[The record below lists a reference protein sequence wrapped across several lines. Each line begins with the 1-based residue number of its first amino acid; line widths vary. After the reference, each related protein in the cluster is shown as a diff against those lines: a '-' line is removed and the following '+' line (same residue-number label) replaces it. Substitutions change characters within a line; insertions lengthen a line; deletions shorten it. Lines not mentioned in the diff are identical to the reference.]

1 MASAEV
7 ATPEQLVGE
16 AENHRMVA
24 EVVSGLEEPFRQTL
38 VLHYYDGLSSAEI
51 ARRLGLPEGTIR
63 SRIKRGLDRVRVRL
77 DARHGGDRRAWVR
90 SLLPLVPVVPR
101 TGSSLLL
108 LFKAA
113 AAVAA
118 ASFAAVVLTVLFA
131 RGPAS
136 PVAGGEPP
144 HAPLSRYAAL
154 VTRTQDGQ
162 AGEPGGSG
170 PLLPGTTSPLPGP
183 LEPRLLACRGR
194 LAVAHEQRIALE
206 ADLREWDHD
215 FLYALG
221 EPNPAAELALA
232 PLVMRALEQGR
243 FDVQLRFPLRPRPAI
258 LEHRLGCRRWACRLV
273 LRLEQ
278 GSRVPERF
286 RGDLVGDPELTARI
300 SRVDQQLRLYERDV
314 TPAVL
319 MAHSFAPRS
328 NHREELGK
336 EGDESQIY
344 VLQLRLRQPS
354 GEPLPDATMAPPTAA
369 PAEPVTLASCEAA
382 ITTLEQDVAELH
394 ERWARVEPLDEKFA
408 RSQEPPHPGLARL
421 VEDRQP
427 WFTNLLANTEC
438 RGRVCRQTNRYQ
450 LLGRTFWEKPAG
462 PGRRLS
468 RGNGA
473 DSVTYQDFEQ
483 VRPGEALLANCT
495 LEIMT
500 ILQWYSA
507 LEGRVLAEVK
517 RVWDVANYRPWISLV
532 EK

>member
-232 PLVMRALEQGR
+232 AAGHAGARAGS
-243 FDVQLRFPLRPRPAI
+243 LRCPASLSPETPPR
-258 LEHRLGCRRWACRLV
+258 H
-273 LRLEQ
+273 
-278 GSRVPERF
+278 
-286 RGDLVGDPELTARI
+286 
-300 SRVDQQLRLYERDV
+300 
-314 TPAVL
+314 
-319 MAHSFAPRS
+319 PR
-328 NHREELGK
+328 
-336 EGDESQIY
+336 
-344 VLQLRLRQPS
+344 
-354 GEPLPDATMAPPTAA
+354 APPALSQLGLPVGAA
-369 PAEPVTLASCEAA
+369 VGAGKPC
-382 ITTLEQDVAELH
+382 
-394 ERWARVEPLDEKFA
+394 ARAV
-408 RSQEPPHPGLARL
+408 
-421 VEDRQP
+421 
-427 WFTNLLANTEC
+427 
-438 RGRVCRQTNRYQ
+438 
-450 LLGRTFWEKPAG
+450 
-462 PGRRLS
+462 PGR
-468 RGNGA
+468 
-473 DSVTYQDFEQ
+473 
-483 VRPGEALLANCT
+483 PGRA
-495 LEIMT
+495 IP
-500 ILQWYSA
+500 S
-507 LEGRVLAEVK
+507 
-517 RVWDVANYRPWISLV
+517 
-532 EK
+532 